1 MQNYNTILNL
11 FNFGLRNSDFGFR
24 SHFLF
29 FLAVLI
35 DETIM
40 EIISLFS
47 CIKELSNVFGKFLCS
62 TFHFVAIH
70 LYLLFVRFVLF
81 KSEIRIPQSE
91 ITFYSFI

>member
-47 CIKELSNVFGKFLCS
+47 CIKELSNVFGKFL
-62 TFHFVAIH
+62 
-70 LYLLFVRFVLF
+70 
-81 KSEIRIPQSE
+81 
-91 ITFYSFI
+91 